1 MNNYEIGKKEYVYT
15 KGSATCTRRV
25 YEDDKFNLSLG
36 STNGWTKD
44 GHRSEPTAWL
54 SFCNESI
61 IIFGKGFEVAK
72 KCKTDAEYRKFCEK
86 SLIQTLNKYPDLLFT
101 MLQRSEDKG
110 IREGRQQ
117 IQDQFNALMR

>member
-1 MNNYEIGKKEYVYT
+1 MSKYEIGKKQHIYT
-15 KGSATCTRRV
+15 KGNASSAIKV

-36 STNGWTKD
+36 GTNGWTQD
-44 GHRSEPTAWL
+44 GHRSEPIAWL

-61 IIFGKGFEVAK
+61 FIFGKGFEVAK

-101 MLQRSEDKG
+101 MLQRSEDNG
-110 IREGRQQ
+110 RREGRQQ
-117 IQDQFNALMR
+117 IKDQFHALMR